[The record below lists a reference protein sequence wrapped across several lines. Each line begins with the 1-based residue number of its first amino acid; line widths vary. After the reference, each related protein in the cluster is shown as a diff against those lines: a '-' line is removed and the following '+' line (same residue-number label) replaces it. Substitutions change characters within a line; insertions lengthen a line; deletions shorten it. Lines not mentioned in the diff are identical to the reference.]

1 MQLTKLVSV
10 SFKHTLVHINKNF
23 EKIFTGFM
31 ENRKKDHHY

>member
-1 MQLTKLVSV
+1 MRLVSA
-10 SFKHTLVHINKNF
+10 SFKHTLVRINKNF